1 VPERG
6 THCVSYDNNG
16 VGEGQRMKKKKEIEK
31 ELQEL
36 EDSEDFEELR
46 KYLQELAEE
55 NIFLINGQVIVS
67 NKDYFI
73 LGA

>member
-1 VPERG
+1 
-6 THCVSYDNNG
+6 VSYDNNG

>member
-1 VPERG
+1 M
-6 THCVSYDNNG
+6 SYDNNG

>member
-1 VPERG
+1 MPERE